1 MDPLQLAG
9 SLLAVLALAGLAR
22 WLGLGR
28 SPLLASEEDARRA
41 AQEAV
46 DGFDP
51 IRFGIDREGRAAL
64 LADAA
69 GRILL
74 LKQHGNFFAARL
86 LGTSARAE
94 LAEAPAHKLLIVHS
108 GERRFGSAQ
117 LELDD
122 AGAWAEAINRLNGA
136 GHA

>member
-22 WLGLGR
+22 WLGLGQA
-28 SPLLASEEDARRA
+28 PKLASEEDARGA
-41 AQEAV
+41 AQEAI

-51 IRFGIDREGRAAL
+51 VRFGIDREGRAAL

-86 LGTSARAE
+86 LGASARAE
-94 LAEAPAHKLLIVHS
+94 LAGSPENKHLTVHS
-108 GERRFGSAQ
+108 GERRFGSVQ
-117 LELDD
+117 MEVDD

-136 GHA
+136 GHG

>member
-28 SPLLASEEDARRA
+28 LPLLASEEDARRA

-51 IRFGIDREGRAAL
+51 VRFGIDREGRAAL

-74 LKQHGNFFAARL
+74 LKQHGNFFAGRMLTAR
-86 LGTSARAE
+86 ARAE
-94 LAEAPAHKLLIVHS
+94 AMADQGREFLNVDS
-108 GERRFGSAQ
+108 GERRYGSVR
-117 LELDD
+117 LEVDA